1 MSREEDKAETW
12 RIISQP
18 QERPNIKV
26 LKQQVH
32 SKSRELSA
40 TWAVEMDEEM
50 ESYYGINVKEELQNA
65 VIKEMA
71 DSIDQEILKSLKGK
85 FK

>member
-18 QERPNIKV
+18 QWPNIQI

-32 SKSRELSA
+32 AKTRHLAA
-40 TWAVEMDEEM
+40 TWTVEVEEEI
-50 ESYYGINVKEELQNA
+50 ESHYGVNVEEELQNA
-65 VIKEMA
+65 IIKEMA
-71 DSIDQEILKSLKGK
+71 DEIDQEILKSLKGK